1 MRLWCAPNGSIF
13 KCWNSTELGEVIAA
27 NRLELIPPCLRY
39 RRPTRLS
46 RRFNLPKCFDV
57 DADNCKRKAGMASL
71 DRLVQ
76 PLWEFAL
83 PGHGA
88 VPLAFIVGDA
98 AYLPKRQFQ
107 IDQCERRFGQGTG
120 INQLIELG
128 SIPPS
133 ADSRRAVLATISE
146 SSAGVASSARLTFP
160 ARVANCS
167 EWGEMKEHDVLP
179 DCTWTAPMRCGA
191 VPKMRKQPFEF
202 EWERGPKI

>member
-39 RRPTRLS
+39 RRPTRVS

-128 SIPPS
+128 SIPQCRQPS
-133 ADSRRAVLATISE
+133 RGLGDYFGKQFGRCFICKAHFPCKGRQLLRA
-146 SSAGVASSARLTFP
+146 G
-160 ARVANCS
+160 
-167 EWGEMKEHDVLP
+167 GMKEHDVLP
-179 DCTWTAPMRCGA
+179 DCIWTERMRCGA
-191 VPKMRKQPFEF
+191 
-202 EWERGPKI
+202 